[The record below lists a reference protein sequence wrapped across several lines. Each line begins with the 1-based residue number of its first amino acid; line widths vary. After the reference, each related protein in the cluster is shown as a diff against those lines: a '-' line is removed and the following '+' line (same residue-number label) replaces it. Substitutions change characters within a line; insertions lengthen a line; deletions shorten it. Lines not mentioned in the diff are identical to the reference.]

1 MTAVASPRKSWQV
14 LGPPGELRE
23 LIGGQNE
30 EKIQPKSS
38 QIQITPNQNQAE
50 SSPSQSKSSRK
61 QAEIKPNPTKIISE
75 SRKPESKGNRSRSS
89 RKSAESR
96 KPKASRKVKPAR
108 QSQSVRSCWCS
119 RCSSCTESL
128 PASQRQMLKHG
139 EPDAVSANLPAASAH
154 APVASRLPR
163 GP

>member
-30 EKIQPKSS
+30 QKIQPKSS

-75 SRKPESKGNRSRSS
+75 SRKPESKRNRSRSS

-96 KPKASRKVKPAR
+96 KPKASRKVKPAS

-119 RCSSCTESL
+119 RYS
-128 PASQRQMLKHG
+128 LKHG
-139 EPDAVSANLPAASAH
+139 ELAGPAPDAEARRAGRCQRAPAGCQRARPGSLPTPKGA
-154 APVASRLPR
+154 L
-163 GP
+163 

>member
-1 MTAVASPRKSWQV
+1 MSAVASPRKSWQV

-30 EKIQPKSS
+30 QKIQPKSS

-75 SRKPESKGNRSRSS
+75 SRKPESKRNRSRSS

-96 KPKASRKVKPAR
+96 KPKASRKVKPAS

-119 RCSSCTESL
+119 RCS
-128 PASQRQMLKHG
+128 LKHG
-139 EPDAVSANLPAASAH
+139 ELAGQPAPDAEARRACRTLSARTCRLPA
-154 APVASRLPR
+154 RTPR
-163 GP
+163 